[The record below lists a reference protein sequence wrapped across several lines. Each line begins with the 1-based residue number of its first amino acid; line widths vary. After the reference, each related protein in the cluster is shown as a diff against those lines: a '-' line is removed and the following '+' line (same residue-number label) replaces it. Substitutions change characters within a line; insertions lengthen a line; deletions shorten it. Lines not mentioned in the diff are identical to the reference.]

1 MDIFGSLKEKLLEMF
16 NEWLTDLLETV
27 FRFLAQGLFA
37 REGLTGLFADF
48 YAVFITFGGALLLAI
63 LLYRILNMVL
73 QEGAY
78 SDVNMAELLLS
89 TLKASAMVLVFPVLL
104 VLAHDKI
111 VAPLG
116 EYFFVDVA
124 NSSADTIT
132 SFFTSNNTM
141 QELFTTG
148 SISALLFLLFLVVVF
163 TVFAFK
169 MCVYHAD
176 FVLLQIL
183 AIGAAVSIASDN
195 YDYSDT
201 WARESISQVISII
214 IHVLLM
220 AALLSLI
227 ANLTSWY
234 QFMLIIGCGI
244 LIIRGPTSLRSIWY
258 SSGGAKGALNAGK
271 VSTRMLLLKMK
282 GR

>member
-1 MDIFGSLKEKLLEMF
+1 MGMFGELKKQILQMF
-16 NEWLTDLLETV
+16 NEWLTNLLETV
-27 FRFLAQGLFA
+27 FRFLAKGLFG
-37 REGLTGLFADF
+37 REGLMGLFADF
-48 YAVFITFGGALLLAI
+48 YAVFITFGGALLLSI
-63 LLYRILNMVL
+63 VLYRVLHMVL

-89 TLKASAMVLVFPVLL
+89 TLKASAMVLIFPVLL

-111 VAPLG
+111 VVPLG
-116 EYFFVDVA
+116 EYFFNDVA
-124 NSSADTIT
+124 HSSADIIT
-132 SFFTSNNTM
+132 NFFSNNKTM

-148 SISALLFLLFLVVVF
+148 SFSALLFLLFLVVVF
-163 TVFAFK
+163 IVFTFK

-183 AIGAAVSIASDN
+183 AVGAAVSIASDN

-201 WARESISQVISII
+201 WARESISQIISIV
-214 IHVLLM
+214 IHMLLM
-220 AALLSLI
+220 AAMFSLI
-227 ANLTSWY
+227 ENLTSWY

-282 GR
+282 SR